1 VPIVGTTIL
10 DPGDETTVLLDM
22 PMGMHSGM
30 DGPHLFKI
38 TVPVRNAGGEA
49 ADLVLHF
56 QADFH

>member
-1 VPIVGTTIL
+1 MGSTIIE
-10 DPGDETTVLLDM
+10 PGEETTVLLDL
-22 PMGMHSGM
+22 PMGMHTGM